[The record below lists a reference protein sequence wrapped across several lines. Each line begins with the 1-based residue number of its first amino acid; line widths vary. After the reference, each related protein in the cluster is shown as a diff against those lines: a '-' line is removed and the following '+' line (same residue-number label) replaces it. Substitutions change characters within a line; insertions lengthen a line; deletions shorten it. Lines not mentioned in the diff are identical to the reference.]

1 MNIQM
6 IGKFNETF
14 PDEKYFYSHLDME
27 DTTDADDAHAKRVCK
42 DFEIKH
48 LGKYHDLYVQGD
60 ILMLADIFENFRN
73 ACLKIY
79 ELDPAKFVSA
89 PGLSQES
96 ALKSA
101 KVKLDLLI

>member
-1 MNIQM
+1 M

-27 DTTDADDAHAKRVCK
+27 DTTDTDDAHAKRVCK

-48 LGKYHDLYVQGD
+48 LGEYHDLYVQGD
-60 ILMLADIFENFRN
+60 ILLLADIFENFRN

-79 ELDPAKFVSA
+79 ELDPEKFHSA
-89 PGLSQES
+89 PGLS
-96 ALKSA
+96 
-101 KVKLDLLI
+101 

>member
-1 MNIQM
+1 M

-48 LGKYHDLYVQGD
+48 LGEYHDLYVQS
-60 ILMLADIFENFRN
+60 IALFVADVFET
-73 ACLKIY
+73 CT
-79 ELDPAKFVSA
+79 
-89 PGLSQES
+89 
-96 ALKSA
+96 
-101 KVKLDLLI
+101 LISMD

>member
-1 MNIQM
+1 M

-48 LGKYHDLYVQGD
+48 LGEYHDLYVQGD
-60 ILMLADIFENFRN
+60 ILLLLLAHIFENFRN

-79 ELDPAKFVSA
+79 ELDPAKFLSA
-89 PGLSQES
+89 PGLS
-96 ALKSA
+96 
-101 KVKLDLLI
+101 